1 MNRKTII
8 PAASVLLSLVCAS
21 LLFLNWNLEALF
33 RQEETPVT
41 RNDIEQGGAEDFTGS
56 AAGEDIPRL
65 TGAADFSEMISGLD
79 YATAEP
85 VGIVPTGVYSLKP
98 WVSHYNTHTYK
109 GRTSTGSRRAEV
121 STSGLDIGG
130 SYNPY
135 YLLELPDHTYI
146 LAQIP
151 QTEADAIARG
161 ESVTLPIGQKAG
173 MTDAAR
179 RHLAAFCGEYGADMD
194 GVFYAFDN
202 EWQEEHHTTLLLLRF
217 GAAALLWF
225 VLAVGLTLAGNQ
237 IFKPEETAK
246 GKGGR
251 L

>member
-1 MNRKTII
+1 MGFITRGYRTRVRELLAVIYYVPHTPRKKLSAMNRKTII

-21 LLFLNWNLEALF
+21 LLFLNWNPEALF

-41 RNDIEQGGAEDFTGS
+41 MNDIEQGGAEDFTGS
-56 AAGEDIPRL
+56 AAGENIPRL
-65 TGAADFSEMISGLD
+65 TGAADFSEMISSLD

-85 VGIVPTGVYSLKP
+85 VGIVPTDVYSLKP

-121 STSGLDIGG
+121 STSDLDIWG

-151 QTEADAIARG
+151 
-161 ESVTLPIGQKAG
+161 
-173 MTDAAR
+173 
-179 RHLAAFCGEYGADMD
+179 
-194 GVFYAFDN
+194 
-202 EWQEEHHTTLLLLRF
+202 
-217 GAAALLWF
+217 
-225 VLAVGLTLAGNQ
+225 
-237 IFKPEETAK
+237 
-246 GKGGR
+246 
-251 L
+251 

>member
-21 LLFLNWNLEALF
+21 LLFLNWNPEALF

-65 TGAADFSEMISGLD
+65 TGAADFSEILYDLD
-79 YATAEP
+79 YVTAEP

-98 WVSHYNTHTYK
+98 WVSHYNTRTYK

-121 STSGLDIGG
+121 STSGLDIWG

-161 ESVTLPIGQKAG
+161 ESVTLPIGQKTG
-173 MTDAAR
+173 MTNAAWSR
-179 RHLAAFCGEYGADMD
+179 FAAVCGEYGADMD

-225 VLAVGLTLAGNQ
+225 VLAVGLTLSGNEILLKKGAGR
-237 IFKPEETAK
+237 K
-246 GKGGR
+246 GADQ
-251 L
+251 